1 MLYDAEPISSLQN
14 SRVKAAVRLRDR
26 RDRDRDRRFRIEGYR
41 EVLRAVKSGLP
52 IEELFFCPEMFL
64 GVNEEPLIHRAI
76 EECGAAEVEVT
87 PPVFQ
92 KLSYRDRPD
101 GLLAI
106 APIPTWDLPSLESR
120 AKFSETPL
128 ILVAQAIE
136 KPGNL
141 GTMLRTADA
150 VGIDC
155 VIVCD
160 RCTDIWNPNVVRASV
175 GTLFTVPVAEGE
187 SAEVRAWLRERNIR
201 LIATTPDAE
210 TLHTNADLTTPL
222 ALVVGSEQYGLD
234 ESWLAEADQ
243 KVQIPMR
250 GDADSLN
257 AAISAAVVLFEAIR
271 QRGGV

>member
-1 MLYDAEPISSLQN
+1 MLYEADPISSLQN
-14 SRVKAAVRLRDR
+14 PRVKAAVRLRDR

-41 EVLRAVKSGLP
+41 EVLRAVNSGLP
-52 IEELFFCPEMFL
+52 IEELFICPEMFL

-76 EECGAAEVEVT
+76 DECGAAHVEVT

-106 APIPTWDLPSLESR
+106 APIPTWDLESLETR
-120 AKFSETPL
+120 AKLGEAPL

-150 VGIDC
+150 VGIDA

-187 SAEVRAWLRERNIR
+187 SASVRAWLRERNVR
-201 LIATTPDAE
+201 LVATTPEAE
-210 TLHTNADLTTPL
+210 VLHSDSDLTTPL

-234 ESWLAEADQ
+234 AEWLAEADE
-243 KVQIPMR
+243 KIRIPMH

-257 AAISAAVVLFEAIR
+257 AAISAAVVLFEAVR
-271 QRGGV
+271 QRGAR